1 MKNPTSIKERI
12 QQAASVEEVNTLLA
26 KLKHFDFDFASAKTV
41 AACHNAAK
49 RRVKQLRA

>member
-1 MKNPTSIKERI
+1 MKKPTGIKERI
-12 QQAASVEEVNTLLA
+12 QQATSVEEVNSLLA
-26 KLKHFDFDFASAKTV
+26 ELKRFDFASAKTV